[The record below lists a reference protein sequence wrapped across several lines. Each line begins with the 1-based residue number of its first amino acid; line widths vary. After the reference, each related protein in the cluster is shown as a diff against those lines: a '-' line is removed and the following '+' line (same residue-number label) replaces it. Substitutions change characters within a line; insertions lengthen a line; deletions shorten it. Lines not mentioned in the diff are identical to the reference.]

1 MRCLWRGGRECTKSG
16 GGCCMLVAYCTIFSG
31 SPLAL
36 IFMQLRMTHKK
47 DLKMYFH
54 LTRAEIRQEM
64 KNVRRKV
71 SVLNHRAGQTLQQN
85 TKEAQSSLFLTSL
98 SLNCSRLRRMSPR
111 WQHLE
116 KAPGAG
122 SCTTCTRGHQPGGWR
137 GKSCFNFNRL

>member
-1 MRCLWRGGRECTKSG
+1 MLMKGGRECTKSG
-16 GGCCMLVAYCTIFSG
+16 RWLLHVGRILHHF
-31 SPLAL
+31 
-36 IFMQLRMTHKK
+36 LRESIGIDIYAIKNV
-47 DLKMYFH
+47 KMYFH
-54 LTRAEIRQEM
+54 LTRPEIRHKM

-85 TKEAQSSLFLTSL
+85 TTEAQSSLFLTSL

-122 SCTTCTRGHQPGGWR
+122 SCTTCTRGHQPGGRR
-137 GKSCFNFNRL
+137 GKSCFNFNGL